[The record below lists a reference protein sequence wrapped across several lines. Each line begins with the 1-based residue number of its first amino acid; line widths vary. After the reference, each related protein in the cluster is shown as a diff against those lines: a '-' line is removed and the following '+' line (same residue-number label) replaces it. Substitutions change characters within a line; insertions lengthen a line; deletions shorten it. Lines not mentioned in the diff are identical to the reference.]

1 MADGSVTRTEA
12 PKGAADAQRGTRR
25 TGWQRA
31 LTSPLGFFSGF
42 LNSRYES
49 TFEASGTAGKPAEQP
64 KKSLWGRFTGAV
76 GSLKDSVVGTLTAAR
91 KSVEEKGV
99 LGALSDVAG
108 KAWNNVKAAG
118 QWVADGVVNT
128 AKAIIDTASKV
139 FNSVTSFISKVW
151 TSFSAHQKEV
161 DRRLDE
167 QRRDQERLE
176 ERRVVV
182 KQDDSRH
189 LEDTVLRARAISA
202 AQEFQAQQGLI
213 DKVTVTGPNSQI
225 DNAALERKRA
235 REKAQK
241 APR

>member
-1 MADGSVTRTEA
+1 M
-12 PKGAADAQRGTRR
+12 
-25 TGWQRA
+25 
-31 LTSPLGFFSGF
+31 
-42 LNSRYES
+42 
-49 TFEASGTAGKPAEQP
+49 
-64 KKSLWGRFTGAV
+64 
-76 GSLKDSVVGTLTAAR
+76 GTLTAAR

-213 DKVTVTGPNSQI
+213 FEVTVTGPNSQI